1 MNIIEKKNTFTDFA
15 DLFDFAPVGYLL
27 IDPNGRVLAV
37 NRIAADLLAVD
48 QADLVNQLLTDF
60 IAPVD
65 RPTFREHCRQVI
77 ATQSHHTT
85 ELKFINKNE
94 TQFLAQLE
102 SSWGFDQ
109 DNNQSYL
116 RIVVIVRQAEESH
129 LVKADQVSEQVWQEI
144 AERSQLTSNLAVER
158 SLLRALIDNLPD
170 HIYVKDTRS
179 RFLFVNDAVR
189 RHLGAATIG
198 EIIGKTDFDFSPPE
212 LATQYFAD
220 EQQLFRT
227 EQPLILHEEP
237 IFDHETGTNRWILA
251 IKIPFY
257 DDQDQLMG
265 LVGMNR
271 DITKLKRTEQALRD
285 AHDELEM
292 RVLQRT
298 ADLVKANQELQAE
311 IYERSQAEQALRESQ
326 HRYRR
331 LFEDSPIS
339 LWEEDFSQNRAYFD
353 HLKASGVTDWRDYF
367 MTHPQ
372 AVAHCAGLVRIL
384 DVNAATLELL
394 KAKNKDELLTRLPNL
409 FIEESLQIFREELIS
424 LAEGQQTFQSEAVHK
439 TLTGEKISIV
449 LRLTVAPGY
458 EDSLGR
464 VLVSMQDITDRK
476 RAEEALRE
484 AYGELEQRVE
494 ERTTELATV
503 NASLRAEI
511 AVRKRAEEA
520 LRESEARMRALID
533 NLPFEFWAMDSNLR
547 YIMQNAVS
555 LKNYGNVVGKRI
567 EDLEMPAEVA
577 SEWLGQ
583 DRRVLQGEILREEYE
598 REVEGEKRAYENLV
612 APVIVGETAV
622 GIVGVGMDVTTR
634 KRAEEALRTAHD
646 ELERRV
652 EERTTELAT
661 ANASL
666 RAEITERKRI
676 EEALRQS
683 EQRYKQLL
691 GSVTDYIYTVH
702 VENGQVVHTTHSH
715 NCVAVTGYTTEE
727 YAVNTNLWYQ
737 MIYDEDRP
745 AVREQAELLRNG
757 YSVPPLEHRIIHKD
771 GSIRWVRNTPVL
783 RKDDFDQ
790 HVVSYDGLITDITA
804 RKLAEDAVRKSER
817 KYRELMEQAS
827 DGIIII
833 NRHGKLLT
841 VNTKISEMLDYPRED
856 LVGLN
861 LSDLIP
867 AEELADNPLA
877 FEEIWAGK
885 TVLRE
890 RRMRRRDNSLIPV
903 EISAKMVESDQI
915 LAIIRDISERKAVER
930 REKLAHDL
938 GRQLTTLLDRD
949 ALLIET
955 VNRLKATFGYYH
967 THVYLLDDAA
977 SRKSRQRLLV
987 VHEGT
992 GEAGATLKQQ
1002 AHAIPLD
1009 TEHSL
1014 VARAARTLEPI
1025 VANDVSQ
1032 ESYHLPNPF
1041 LPRTRSEAAIPLFL
1055 GSRLIGVLD
1064 VQHSTTNRFT
1074 ANEIR
1079 TLQIVASQL
1088 SVALANA
1095 QLFAENAR
1103 RLAIIENSS
1112 DLIALFDLNNGMIL
1126 DINPAGIRL
1135 LGYQQFEELMSK
1147 PLSKFYTPEGFEYIK
1162 AEGIPTA
1169 LRQGVWRG
1177 ENTIYPANGTSI
1189 PVSQTIF
1196 VIHNEREQPLIL
1208 ATIVSDI
1215 TQRKQAEQE
1224 QQRLFEEV
1232 KAGRER
1238 LQILSHR
1245 LVEVQEA
1252 ERRHIAREL
1261 HDEVG
1266 QLLTGLKLTLEMSTS
1281 FPNDKM
1287 EASLSEAQSLVNE
1300 LIGRARELSLELR
1313 PAMLDDLGLLPTLL
1327 WHFERYSNQTKIQ
1340 VIFNHSG
1347 LDRRFAPALETAAYR
1362 IVQEALTNVARYAG
1376 VGQVMVQ
1383 LWITENELN
1392 ILIEDQGR
1400 GFDLDTVQASG
1411 SSSGL
1416 SGMYER
1422 AALLSGQVSVTSNPE
1437 VGTKIIATLPLNI
1450 PFEQEI

>member
-1 MNIIEKKNTFTDFA
+1 MNITEKKNTFADFA

-37 NRIAADLLAVD
+37 NQIAADLLAVD

-65 RPTFREHCRQVI
+65 RATFREHCRQVI
-77 ATQSHHTT
+77 TTQSHHTT
-85 ELKFINKNE
+85 ELKFINKNGA
-94 TQFLAQLE
+94 QFSAQLE

-109 DNNQSYL
+109 DNNQGYL
-116 RIVVIVRQAEESH
+116 RTVVIVRQAEESH
-129 LVKADQVSEQVWQEI
+129 WGKAGQVSEQVWQEI
-144 AERSQLTSNLAVER
+144 AERNQLTSNLAVER

-170 HIYVKDTRS
+170 HIYVKDPQS
-179 RFLFVNDAVR
+179 RFLFINDATR
-189 RHLGAATIG
+189 RHLGAATI
-198 EIIGKTDFDFSPPE
+198 EEVIGKTDFDFSPPE

-220 EQQLFRT
+220 EQELFRT

-292 RVLQRT
+292 RILQRT

-311 IYERSQAEQALRESQ
+311 IYERSQAEQALRQSEE
-326 HRYRR
+326 R
-331 LFEDSPIS
+331 LRWVIKNMPVMMNAIDEAGNFIVWNRECERITGYSA
-339 LWEEDFSQNRAYFD
+339 EEIVGN
-353 HLKASGVTDWRDYF
+353 
-367 MTHPQ
+367 PN
-372 AVAHCAGLVRIL
+372 AV
-384 DVNAATLELL
+384 ELL
-394 KAKNKDELLTRLPNL
+394 YPDPVYRQQMLTEWEHCRNDYRNW
-409 FIEESLQIFREELIS
+409 ERKMTSKG
-424 LAEGQQTFQSEAVHK
+424 GQVK
-439 TLTGEKISIV
+439 
-449 LRLTVAPGY
+449 TVAWSDISGQFPIPG
-458 EDSLGR
+458 
-464 VLVSMQDITDRK
+464 
-476 RAEEALRE
+476 
-484 AYGELEQRVE
+484 
-494 ERTTELATV
+494 
-503 NASLRAEI
+503 
-511 AVRKRAEEA
+511 
-520 LRESEARMRALID
+520 
-533 NLPFEFWAMDSNLR
+533 WA
-547 YIMQNAVS
+547 A
-555 LKNYGNVVGKRI
+555 
-567 EDLEMPAEVA
+567 
-577 SEWLGQ
+577 W
-583 DRRVLQGEILREEYE
+583 
-598 REVEGEKRAYENLV
+598 
-612 APVIVGETAV
+612 
-622 GIVGVGMDVTTR
+622 GIGVD
-634 KRAEEALRTAHD
+634 
-646 ELERRV
+646 
-652 EERTTELAT
+652 
-661 ANASL
+661 
-666 RAEITERKRI
+666 ITERKRI

-702 VENGQVVHTTHSH
+702 VENDQVVHTTHSH

-727 YAVNTNLWYQ
+727 YAVNPNLWYQ

-745 AVREQAELLRNG
+745 AVTVQAEMLRNG

-783 RKDDFDQ
+783 RRDDFDQ

-827 DGIIII
+827 DGIIIT
-833 NRHGKLLT
+833 NQHGKLLT
-841 VNTKISEMLDYPRED
+841 VNTKISELLDYPRED

-877 FEEIWAGK
+877 FEEISAGK

-955 VNRLKATFGYYH
+955 VDRLKATFGYYH

-1032 ESYHLPNPF
+1032 ESHHLPNPF

-1064 VQHSTTNRFT
+1064 VQHDTTNRFT
-1074 ANEIR
+1074 ANEVR

-1112 DLIALFDLNNGMIL
+1112 DLIALFDLNNGTIL

-1177 ENTIYPANGTSI
+1177 ENTIYPASGTGI

-1196 VIHNEREQPLIL
+1196 VIHNEREQPFIL

-1281 FPNDKM
+1281 FPNDKI
-1287 EASLSEAQSLVNE
+1287 EASLNEAQSLVNE
-1300 LIGRARELSLELR
+1300 LIARARELSLELR

-1340 VIFNHSG
+1340 VIFSHSG

-1400 GFDLDTVQASG
+1400 GFDLETVQASG

-1422 AALLSGQVSVTSNPE
+1422 AALLGGQVGVITNPE
-1437 VGTKIIATLPLNI
+1437 VGTKITATLPLNI